1 VSIGDVNL
9 VDLFSALLT
18 AGLLR
23 AVPLTLAAL
32 GEAVGERAG
41 LLNLGIEGMMLSGAF
56 FGFWAAYRSDS
67 LAIGLSA
74 AIASGVVL
82 ALIFGVLTITMR
94 VDQVLVGLA
103 ITIFSAG
110 LTAYLFRDL
119 FGGQNVAAR
128 VHPIDVSI
136 PLLRD
141 IPIIGEPL
149 FERQLVFYVCWAL
162 VPLFAFLLMRT
173 KFGLEVRSVGENPF
187 AADAAGV
194 NVVRV
199 RFLAA
204 VIAGAMAGFA
214 GGFLCVADVKI
225 FSIGM
230 TIGTGFIAL
239 AITML
244 GRWNPYR
251 IAIGAILF
259 GMLQT
264 LGDQLQINGIDVS
277 TEFVGTLPY
286 IGIMLALVVLAG
298 RTALPAALGIP
309 YARGQR

>member
-1 VSIGDVNL
+1 MSIGDVNV
-9 VDLFSALLT
+9 VDLLTALLA

-67 LAIGLSA
+67 LAIGLA
-74 AIASGVVL
+74 TAIASGIVL
-82 ALIFGVLTITMR
+82 ALIFGLLTITMR

-103 ITIFSAG
+103 ITIFGAG

-128 VHPIDVSI
+128 IDPIDVSI

-149 FERQLVFYVCWAL
+149 FERQFVFYVCWAL
-162 VPLFAFLLMRT
+162 VPLFAFLIMRT

-199 RFLAA
+199 RYLAA
-204 VIAGAMAGFA
+204 IIAGAMAGFA

-230 TIGTGFIAL
+230 TVGTGFIAL

-251 IAIGAILF
+251 IAVGAILF
-259 GMLQT
+259 GVLQT

-309 YARGQR
+309 YTRGHR